1 MLLSSLFTSWFCFS
15 IYILKVKL
23 RLLLIQMEDQICS
36 PEKYSMKNSYDKNI
50 FYLNENIFIYH
61 ESWYNEN
68 TFYWIQICFNIMK
81 IYFFKYKV
89 ILIEWKYFSR
99 HMNFYFCNISATIHG
114 VDFKNLV
121 YLRPKNIFLCKYWSP
136 GIQTL
141 MKKIESTRSK
151 TIY

>member
-1 MLLSSLFTSWFCFS
+1 MLESLFNKVAGLKEIFKSSFFYWTPPVAASGNGKTLHRLSIFYYHDLPKCSVFISQYSNMLLSSFFTSSFCFS

-81 IYFFKYKV
+81 IY
-89 ILIEWKYFSR
+89 
-99 HMNFYFCNISATIHG
+99 
-114 VDFKNLV
+114 
-121 YLRPKNIFLCKYWSP
+121 IF
-136 GIQTL
+136 
-141 MKKIESTRSK
+141 
-151 TIY
+151 

>member
-81 IYFFKYKV
+81 IYFHV
-89 ILIEWKYFSR
+89 IWIFIFATFQQPYRVLILKILFVCVLKTFSFVNIEAQEFRHWWKR
-99 HMNFYFCNISATIHG
+99 
-114 VDFKNLV
+114 
-121 YLRPKNIFLCKYWSP
+121 
-136 GIQTL
+136 
-141 MKKIESTRSK
+141 
-151 TIY
+151 